1 MATKLLIVDDEPFTV
16 DMLETF
22 LQLNGFETV
31 GAFNGEDG
39 LVLVQ
44 VERPEIVILDLMLPD
59 IEGYEVCQ
67 RLRSQPQS
75 ASLPVLVLS
84 ARAESASKEKAM
96 AAGADA
102 YMVKPVQ
109 FPVLLSE
116 LNRLLQSRKTQT
128 APAQNTPPAQRAAPV
143 TPIPSASPPVPGSPQ
158 PFSPE
163 AQSQPSQMPTQADP
177 PQPAK
182 PHLMR
187 SLRSRLFRRGS

>member
-1 MATKLLIVDDEPFTV
+1 MRQSSARPNNRTTPNYVSNTEAQETFMATKLLIVDDEPFTV

-39 LVLVQ
+39 LVLIQ

-102 YMVKPVQ
+102 YMVKPV
-109 FPVLLSE
+109 
-116 LNRLLQSRKTQT
+116 
-128 APAQNTPPAQRAAPV
+128 
-143 TPIPSASPPVPGSPQ
+143 
-158 PFSPE
+158 
-163 AQSQPSQMPTQADP
+163 
-177 PQPAK
+177 
-182 PHLMR
+182 
-187 SLRSRLFRRGS
+187 